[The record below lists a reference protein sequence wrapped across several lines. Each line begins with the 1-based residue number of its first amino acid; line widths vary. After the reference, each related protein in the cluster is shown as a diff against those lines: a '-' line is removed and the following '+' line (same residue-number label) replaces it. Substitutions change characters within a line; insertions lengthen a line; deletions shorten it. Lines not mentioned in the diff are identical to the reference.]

1 MFWCLWVVYWKY
13 FAKSGYVEENK
24 NVFQLGIGAENNLIE
39 RMHIYKM
46 NTEGNAEALREEPED
61 LIRCA
66 KECVLFFAMELEL
79 MWKAGKIL
87 KDNK

>member
-1 MFWCLWVVYWKY
+1 M
-13 FAKSGYVEENK
+13 
-24 NVFQLGIGAENNLIE
+24 IE

-66 KECVLFFAMELEL
+66 KECVLFFVMELEL
-79 MWKAGKIL
+79 M
-87 KDNK
+87 